1 MKARRATYA
10 HDSSACPTTFDVTKI
25 ARIVADNRLKK
36 RFNFPAVATVQ
47 HSRHAWDASARGSH
61 RQLRTKLST
70 VLSGNLYW
78 NPDERGSCWPIFM
91 LFVKFEVSMHHD
103 RRAAR

>member
-36 RFNFPAVATVQ
+36 RFNFPAVGMVQ
-47 HSRHAWDASARGSH
+47 HSRHASDASARGSH

-70 VLSGNLYW
+70 VPGGNLYW
-78 NPDERGSCWPIFM
+78 NADERGSCWKIFM
-91 LFVKFEVSMHHD
+91 LSIKFAVSMRHD
-103 RRAAR
+103 RRAAS